1 MSRRLRRRYVLAM
14 NVLGAVLMTTAL
26 RLEQYF
32 EEGSTTLDEHAEG
45 V

>member
-1 MSRRLRRRYVLAM
+1 M

-32 EEGSTTLDEHAEG
+32 EEDSTTRDEHAEG